1 MDAIVAVSAAT
12 QSAAPATA
20 AGSVQAQA
28 EVYDVASFRAAWDR
42 AGGPPEA
49 SGATPDVAQAPPAES
64 EGMRAV
70 FAALESLNGRADELS
85 ERAELFRSGGAH
97 NLTPGDMLMITMHA
111 HEFLFHSQMTA
122 NVANRTS
129 DGVQQL
135 FRQQS

>member
-12 QSAAPATA
+12 QTTTSAPA
-20 AGSVQAQA
+20 AGSAQAQA

-42 AGGPPEA
+42 AGGPPETA
-49 SGATPDVAQAPPAES
+49 GETPGVPAAQPVES

-70 FAALESLNGRADELS
+70 FAALESLNGRADEFS

-97 NLTPGDMLMITMHA
+97 DLTPGDMLMITMHA

-129 DGVQQL
+129 EGVQQL

>member
-12 QSAAPATA
+12 ASAGPSSA
-20 AGSVQAQA
+20 AGSAQP

-49 SGATPDVAQAPPAES
+49 SGKSAEVSATQPVES

-70 FAALESLNGRADELS
+70 FEALESLNGRADELS